1 MESDQEGM
9 ALDYT
14 GTKERIL
21 YEALNLFSMKGYDAV
36 SVREI
41 ARAVGIKESSL
52 YNHFAGKQELFDTII
67 KHYTE
72 RGDNLFVQEG
82 VTVENREFE
91 VDEKTVD
98 LYRNMTPEQF
108 AHMSSRIFEF
118 YFSDDI
124 NVKLRKMLTIEQYR
138 NPDIAKVFRQISFQ
152 SSIEYQRVLFQA
164 LMDSGN
170 FREMDSE
177 LLAME
182 FFAPIFLI
190 FYMFDNTPENL
201 PAAKELFLKHV
212 NHFNELYKKER

>member
-1 MESDQEGM
+1 MDHRS
-9 ALDYT
+9 
-14 GTKERIL
+14 TKERIL
-21 YEALNLFSMKGYDAV
+21 YEALNLFSMKGFDAV

-67 KHYTE
+67 QHYTE
-72 RGDNLFVQEG
+72 RGETLFIQEG
-82 VTVENREFE
+82 VTVENREFA

-98 LYRNMTPEQF
+98 LYKNMTPEQF

-118 YFSDDI
+118 YFSDEI
-124 NVKLRKMLTIEQYR
+124 NVKLRKMLTMEQYR
-138 NPDIAKVFRQISFQ
+138 NPEISKIYRQISFQ
-152 SSIEYQRVLFQA
+152 SSMEYQTVLFQA

-170 FREMDSE
+170 FREMDAE

-201 PAAKELFLKHV
+201 PAAKEMFLKHV
-212 NHFNELYKKER
+212 NHFNNMYKKER